1 MVVEN
6 VAPRRRS
13 ARQQVPKVHVQ
24 TGRFR
29 PVSDRYPHRGYQKNQ
44 IQPLF
49 PFGFGLSY
57 TNFSF
62 SNLNLEPA
70 KFTGSS
76 DVIVTFTVTNT
87 GNRAG
92 AEVAQLYVG
101 QQNPTISRPI
111 RELKGFQK
119 IFLQPGQSQKVTL
132 TLNQRSFAYF
142 NETTHQWDALAGK
155 YGVLVGSSSQDS
167 DLKLTGAVDLPSE
180 ITANP

>member
-1 MVVEN
+1 MEKRIEDNPAFPTFPTLNTHPNAIPYSEEIFV
-6 VAPRRRS
+6 
-13 ARQQVPKVHVQ
+13 
-24 TGRFR
+24 G
-29 PVSDRYPHRGYQKNQ
+29 YRGYQKNQ
-44 IQPLF
+44 VQPLF

-70 KFTGSS
+70 KLTGSS
-76 DVIVTFTVTNT
+76 DVTVTFTVTNT

-101 QQNPTISRPI
+101 QQNPTINRPI

-132 TLNQRSFAYF
+132 TPKARKSSRSK
-142 NETTHQWDALAGK
+142 LAEI
-155 YGVLVGSSSQDS
+155 GVGRTIWSGTPNCLAIDM
-167 DLKLTGAVDLPSE
+167 AVPLRC
-180 ITANP
+180 TV